1 LTNWSEK
8 AKGVVIMLVKK
19 IQRLAAA
26 LVLVGFVGSTVLT
39 ISAEA
44 SPQHPQNRQEEIRR
58 WHNYEMI
65 KHRKEVERRHQIA
78 ERRAYNRRLI
88 IQRHDT
94 ESHSDT
100 GNLVTGLIIGGIIG
114 AVVANNS

>member
-1 LTNWSEK
+1 
-8 AKGVVIMLVKK
+8 MLIKK
-19 IQRLAAA
+19 IQRLVAA
-26 LVLVGFVGSTVLT
+26 LVLVGFVGSTALT

-44 SPQHPQNRQEEIRR
+44 SPRYPQNRQEEIQRQ
-58 WHNYEMI
+58 HNYQMI
-65 KHRKEVERRHQIA
+65 KHRREVERRHQED
-78 ERRAYNRRLI
+78 ERRAYHSRPI
-88 IQRHDT
+88 PQRHDT

>member
-1 LTNWSEK
+1 
-8 AKGVVIMLVKK
+8 MLIKK
-19 IQRLAAA
+19 IQRLVAA
-26 LVLVGFVGSTVLT
+26 LVLVGFVGSTALT

-44 SPQHPQNRQEEIRR
+44 SPRYPQNRQEEIQRQ
-58 WHNYEMI
+58 HNYQMI
-65 KHRKEVERRHQIA
+65 KHRREVERRHQED
-78 ERRAYNRRLI
+78 ERHAYHRRPI
-88 IQRHDT
+88 PQRHDT